1 MRCVPEWVLLF
12 RKWNSCSG
20 VAILELVLSF
30 RKWYCGTGV
39 DIVVWLSVVFIPEG
53 EILSS
58 GQKESRKEL
67 ELEIYG
73 LERWDENGMVC
84 NG

>member
-1 MRCVPEWVLLF
+1 VR
-12 RKWNSCSG
+12 
-20 VAILELVLSF
+20 
-30 RKWYCGTGV
+30 
-39 DIVVWLSVVFIPEG
+39 FIPEG
-53 EILSS
+53 DILSS